1 MFAFVFV
8 KLVVCVSEFAFLYV
22 QTVIYVSVFVKTAFC
37 VYLSFFVKNVC
48 VYVKTCLCGVYVSVR
63 LLFVYLFL

>member
-22 QTVIYVSVFVKTAFC
+22 KTVIYVSVFVKTAFC
-37 VYLSFFVKNVC
+37 VYLSFFCKERVC
-48 VYVKTCLCGVYVSVR
+48 M
-63 LLFVYLFL
+63 